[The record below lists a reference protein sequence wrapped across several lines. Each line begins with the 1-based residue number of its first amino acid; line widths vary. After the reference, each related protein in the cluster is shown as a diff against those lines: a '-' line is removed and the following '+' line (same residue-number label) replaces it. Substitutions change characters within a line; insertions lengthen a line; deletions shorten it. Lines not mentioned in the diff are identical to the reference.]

1 MSLPWRDPTRHAAPR
16 SIDAFRRGSSDP
28 RCLLVGLAALLAAF
42 AWLTFVA
49 PTHRLY
55 AQNSGAVQATNATPM
70 PGYRPRL
77 AGLTT
82 VYFPN
87 SHAELF
93 FGRPL
98 RGMAMDDRPPFPRAE
113 LASLFIEQ
121 FPANDVGRALAAKR
135 RVPIYAT
142 AREALCLGGKQLAVD
157 GVLLIAEHGRYPE
170 SDTGQFQ
177 FPKRP
182 FFTAITEACAQ
193 SGKRVPV
200 FVDKHL
206 ADTWTDAR
214 WIYDEARRLDLPLM
228 AGSTLPIAWR
238 YPPRDTRRGQ
248 KLREIV
254 ALSYHRLDSYGI
266 HALEIIQALA
276 ERRAGGE
283 TGVRRVR
290 TLKGAAAWRAIETRE
305 VDPELVDLAVR
316 TSKDRPVPRNKRLP
330 ELVPDATLMIVDYE
344 DGLRASVLSL
354 GQLYIEWSAAWRA
367 DDGGTESAVFW
378 TQEARPF
385 HHFTLL
391 WEQLDTF
398 FATGQPPWPVERTLL
413 TTGMLDALLISARD
427 GGRVVETPHLRIAY
441 HSAWNWRQPPPP
453 PPGRP
458 LDSP

>member
-1 MSLPWRDPTRHAAPR
+1 MPCAKRRAPR
-16 SIDAFRRGSSDP
+16 ISPGCFMSTRGAFHHVLS
-28 RCLLVGLAALLAAF
+28 ALAAF
-42 AWLTFVA
+42 AWLAVVPPAKVVFAQTSA
-49 PTHRLY
+49 PVDAKNPEPAR
-55 AQNSGAVQATNATPM
+55 
-70 PGYRPRL
+70 RPRL

-82 VYFPN
+82 VYYPN

-98 RGMAMDDRPPFPRAE
+98 RGMGMDDRPPFPKAA

-121 FPANDVGRALAAKR
+121 FPANDVGRALAAKH
-135 RVPIYAT
+135 RVPLYGT
-142 AREALCLGGKQLAVD
+142 AREAVRLGGSQLAVD

-182 FFTAITEACAQ
+182 YFTAVAEACAQ
-193 SGKRVPV
+193 ANQRVPV

-206 ADTWTDAR
+206 ADTWTDAK
-214 WIYDEARRLDLPLM
+214 WMYDEARRLGLPLM
-228 AGSTLPIAWR
+228 AGSSLPISWR

-290 TLKGAAAWRAIETRE
+290 TLKGAAAWQAIEMRE
-305 VDPELVDLAVR
+305 VDPELVELAVR

-354 GQLYIEWSAAWRA
+354 GQLYIEWSAAWRSG
-367 DDGGTESAVFW
+367 DGATESAVFW

-385 HHFTLL
+385 FHFSML
-391 WEQLDTF
+391 WEQLDAF

-413 TTGMLDALLISARD
+413 TSGMLDALLVSARD

-441 HSAWNWRQPPPP
+441 HSTWDWRQPPAP

>member
-1 MSLPWRDPTRHAAPR
+1 MSCLPR
-16 SIDAFRRGSSDP
+16 SVPFGSLGG
-28 RCLLVGLAALLAAF
+28 RELLLAFLTCPVILMALGAF
-42 AWLTFVA
+42 E
-49 PTHRLY
+49 RLV
-55 AQNSGAVQATNATPM
+55 SSEPM
-70 PGYRPRL
+70 RRPRL

-98 RGMAMDDRPPFPRAE
+98 RGMGMDDRAPFPRAQ
-113 LASLFIEQ
+113 LAALFIEQ
-121 FPANDVGRALAAKR
+121 FPANDVGRALTAKH
-135 RVPIYAT
+135 RVPLYGT
-142 AREALCLGGKQLAVD
+142 AREALRAGGGRLACD

-182 FFTAITEACAQ
+182 FFAAITEACAESNQ
-193 SGKRVPV
+193 RVPV

-206 ADTWTDAR
+206 ADTWTDAK
-214 WIYDEARRLDLPLM
+214 WMYDEARRLGVPLM
-228 AGSTLPIAWR
+228 AGSSLPITWR
-238 YPPRDTRRGQ
+238 YPPRDTRRGH

-305 VDPELVDLAVR
+305 VDPELVELAVR
-316 TSKDRPVPRNKRLP
+316 TSKDRPVPRNKRLS

-344 DGLRASVLSL
+344 DGLKASVLSL
-354 GQLYIEWSAAWRA
+354 GQLYIEWSAAWR
-367 DDGGTESAVFW
+367 DGDGAAESAVFW
-378 TQEARPF
+378 TQEERPF
-385 HHFTLL
+385 FHFSIL
-391 WEQLDTF
+391 WEHLDRF

-413 TTGMLDALLISARD
+413 TTGLLDSLLISARD
-427 GGRVVETPHLRIAY
+427 GGRVVETPHLRFAY
-441 HSAWNWRQPPPP
+441 HSAWDWRQPPPP

-458 LDSP
+458 LNSP